1 MLTKSFSLY
10 FQETLAFVRSFKFK
24 HEIQNEAL
32 NGYMKKLGHAVDID
46 PSKWK
51 YNLNLTGEYH
61 PLDEKMTVTSSD
73 TKEKINFDKAT
84 LLDHSRT
91 LLRHQLGQPDY
102 KDLVSRY
109 PKNAILIQGI
119 VKPLS
124 MDDVLKAKDWQLLQW
139 DKSYLSI
146 NEVSL
151 IRRIQDHVDIYVAR
165 NWNPAR
171 YISDPLYP
179 AAFIGNMMQH
189 LVVAVM
195 VIRLELTATNE
206 VDQWHLW
213 RFLGDHYELD
223 KHRNTLKLDQALW
236 LYRNIENIRATA
248 GREDTFL
255 SLIKHITKPS
265 GLKISKLDYVQL
277 DTDLLSNNHRTA
289 LYSKTDYDATEASLS
304 VGDTLNTERMFK
316 DTVEKGSYNSYY
328 LEADTREA
336 LRVGESLMENR
347 LPTKHIK
354 ADEDGS
360 LFSQITDDMS
370 LKTNYWGY
378 LAHLDYFKVDYTIN
392 IPNSGSVFLSARDAF
407 ILYIYST
414 NRSIGKV
421 VASIPDF
428 NLQGVMP
435 VVLPTVAE
443 LKSKVEFSS
452 KWDIDEVFAK
462 WDAEKVPL
470 VPVTTAQEFLNLVTK
485 IASMMS
491 IFESFETIFE
501 NPYDRAMGRNLTA
514 SYTRDIRV
522 NLSDGVTSYET
533 WLFDKGISSSSLKDK
548 DWHEVSKNILAAVL
562 DFKDNTSSVGNYQK
576 SMLEIVD
583 NLTSYNIDILSG
595 EGTDRHRELNNYE
608 LMMFDLSV
616 DMPISNTI
624 HLNERMLSEH
634 NGDIHHYLEGDL
646 DLVALFSFDELVTLD
661 IDIDDEQHITE
672 IDSNVFEINVSQVN
686 LVLDLDYTIIE
697 D

>member
-24 HEIQNEAL
+24 YEIQNEVL
-32 NGYMKKLGHAVDID
+32 NGYLKKLGHEVDID

-51 YNLNLTGEYH
+51 YNLNLNGEYH
-61 PLDEKMTVTSSD
+61 PLDERMTVTSSD

-84 LLDHSRT
+84 LVNHSRT

-102 KDLVSRY
+102 KDLIARY

-119 VKPLS
+119 VKPVEMSKILA
-124 MDDVLKAKDWQLLQW
+124 AKDWELLQW
-139 DKSYLSI
+139 DKSYLGI
-146 NEVSL
+146 NEIS
-151 IRRIQDHVDIYVAR
+151 IMRRVQSHVDIYISR

-179 AAFIGNMMQH
+179 AAFISNLTQH
-189 LVVAVM
+189 LVIAVM

-223 KHRNTLKLDQALW
+223 KYRNTLKLDQALW

-265 GLKISKLDYVQL
+265 GLKISKLEYIQL
-277 DTDLLSNNHRTA
+277 DTDLLSKNHRTA
-289 LYSKTDYDATEASLS
+289 MYSKTDYDATEASLS
-304 VGDTLNTERMFK
+304 VGDTLDTARLFS

-328 LEADTREA
+328 IDADTKEA
-336 LRVGESLMENR
+336 VRVGESLIENR

-360 LFSQITDDMS
+360 LLSQITDDIS

-378 LAHLDYFKVDYTIN
+378 LAHLDYFNVDFSIN
-392 IPNSGSVFLSARDAF
+392 IPNSGSVFLSAKDAF

-414 NRSIGKV
+414 NRSIGKIMG
-421 VASIPDF
+421 SIPDIK
-428 NLQGVMP
+428 LQGVMP
-435 VVLPTVAE
+435 TVLPTLAE
-443 LKSKVEFSS
+443 LKTKLQFSNKWTVE
-452 KWDIDEVFAK
+452 EVHAM
-462 WDAEKVPL
+462 WDAEKVTL
-470 VPVTTAQEFLNLVTK
+470 RQVTTGQEFLNLVTE
-485 IASMMS
+485 ISNMGS
-491 IFESFETIFE
+491 IFTVFETIFE
-501 NPYDRAMGRNLTA
+501 NPDDRAMGRNLTA
-514 SYTRDIRV
+514 SYTRDIKV
-522 NLSDGVTSYET
+522 NLADDISTFDA
-533 WLFDKGISSSSLKDK
+533 WLFDKGINIASLKDK
-548 DWHEVSKNILAAVL
+548 DWFEVSKNILAAVL

-576 SMLEIVD
+576 SMLEIMN

-595 EGTDRHRELNNYE
+595 EGTDRYRELNNYE

-616 DMPISNTI
+616 DMPIADTI
-624 HLNERMLSEH
+624 FLNERLLSEH
-634 NGDIHHYLEGDL
+634 NGDIHHTISGDL
-646 DLVALFSFDELVTLD
+646 ELVTDFSFDKGVILD
-661 IDIDDEQHITE
+661 IEIDDEQHITE
-672 IDSNVFEINVSQVN
+672 LDANVFEINVPQVN
-686 LVLDLDYTIIE
+686 LKLDLDYTMIE